1 METTI
6 VKIGNSQ
13 GLIIPKKLLSSLGE
27 GKKFDMQLKDGGLF
41 IVPCEDNTTR
51 SDWEAQFTSAIQNG
65 YKPDTALEDLKNEF
79 DIEDW
84 TW

>member
-13 GLIIPKKLLSSLGE
+13 GLIIPKKILMSLGA
-27 GKKFDMQLKDGGLF
+27 KTKFDMQLKDGGLF
-41 IVPCEDNTTR
+41 IVPLEVEEPRKN
-51 SDWEAQFTSAIQNG
+51 WEKQFAEALQQGHHPESE
-65 YKPDTALEDLKNEF
+65 PDDFSNDF
-79 DIEDW
+79 DKEGW